1 MVKGIIS
8 GIEFP
13 GCLQVQPFIE
23 EVIELPLIPGTHFI
37 RLRRYFHL
45 RLLILRPQ
53 RLRTPDQE

>member
-23 EVIELPLIPGTHFI
+23 EVIELPLIPALTLFGFDDISTFAS
-37 RLRRYFHL
+37 
-45 RLLILRPQ
+45 
-53 RLRTPDQE
+53 